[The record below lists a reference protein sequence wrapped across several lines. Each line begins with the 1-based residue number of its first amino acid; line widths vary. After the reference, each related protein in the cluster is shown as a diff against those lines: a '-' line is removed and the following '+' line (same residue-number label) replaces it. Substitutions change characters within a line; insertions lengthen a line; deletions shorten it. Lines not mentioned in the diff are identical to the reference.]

1 MNTKIIKRREGK
13 SQNEF
18 EMRVDV
24 LLADVDFLSVS
35 YQMDEN
41 GESKEAKVLYF

>member
-1 MNTKIIKRREGK
+1 MNKKIIERREGE

>member
-1 MNTKIIKRREGK
+1 MNKKIIKRREGE
-13 SQNEF
+13 SQDEF

-35 YQMDEN
+35 FQTDKN

>member
-1 MNTKIIKRREGK
+1 MNTKIIKRREGE

>member
-1 MNTKIIKRREGK
+1 MNTKIIKRREGE

-24 LLADVDFLSVS
+24 LLSDVDFLSVS
-35 YQMDEN
+35 FQKDEN